1 MPSFHWWIIRRVR
14 AGHVSLVSTDSR
26 PDFERPDSVRSTAL
40 DHVSPTRTGGLTRR
54 DVLMAAAA
62 GLVIGAGSLIIPK
75 RYFRMPQRSQVFV
88 AKVAEY
94 RLDIAAAIVSG
105 IRELG
110 ITSEDIKGKRI
121 LLKPNLVE
129 TASGAPHI
137 NTHPLV
143 LRGAIEAFL
152 KLGASAVMVAEG
164 PGHRRD
170 TLAIYEESGLAD
182 VLTEDHI
189 PFHDVNYITGYDLP
203 NAGRQ
208 SRLKTLTFPG
218 LFREVDWIVSVAKM
232 KTHHWAGVTLSMK
245 NLFGVMP
252 GMYYGWPKN
261 VLHQVG
267 IENSILDIN
276 ATLKPHFAI
285 VDGIVGME
293 GDGPIMGDPRKVGA
307 LVMGRNLAAVD
318 ATCCRVMGIDPYQV
332 SYLERADN
340 WLGPVSEESIEQR
353 GEAINSVRTNFNL
366 IESIPAHQGLRLA

>member
-1 MPSFHWWIIRRVR
+1 
-14 AGHVSLVSTDSR
+14 VSDSTDQR
-26 PDFERPDSVRSTAL
+26 PVN
-40 DHVSPTRTGGLTRR
+40 GLTRR
-54 DVLMAAAA
+54 QLLLA
-62 GLVIGAGSLIIPK
+62 GAVGVAMGSGLLLVPK
-75 RYFRMPQRSQVFV
+75 RLFRMPQHAETFV
-88 AKVAEY
+88 AKVADY
-94 RLDIAAAIVSG
+94 QLDIADAITRG

-110 ITSEDIKGKRI
+110 VRPEELRGKRI

-152 KLGASAVMVAEG
+152 RLGASAVMVAEG

-170 TLAIYEESGLAD
+170 TLAVYEESGLAD
-182 VLTEDHI
+182 VLTEDRI
-189 PFHDVNYITGYDLP
+189 PFHDLNYITGYDLP

-218 LFREVDWIVSVAKM
+218 LFQEVDWIVSVAKM

-252 GMYYGWPKN
+252 GIYYGWPKN
-261 VLHQVG
+261 VLHHAG
-267 IENSILDIN
+267 IENAILDIN

-293 GDGPIMGDPRKVGA
+293 GDGPIMGDPKKVGV

-318 ATCCRVMGIDPYQV
+318 ATCCRIMGIDPYQV

-340 WLGPVSEESIEQR
+340 WLGPISERAIEQR
-353 GEAINSVRTNFNL
+353 GDLIASVRTNFNL
-366 IESIPAHQGLRLA
+366 IEAIPAHRGLRLT

>member
-1 MPSFHWWIIRRVR
+1 MSQQSQPQ
-14 AGHVSLVSTDSR
+14 ST
-26 PDFERPDSVRSTAL
+26 RS
-40 DHVSPTRTGGLTRR
+40 LTRR
-54 DVLMAAAA
+54 DVLMAAGA
-62 GLVIGAGSLIIPK
+62 GLVLGVGSLVVPK
-75 RYFRMPQRSQVFV
+75 RYFRMPQQAQVFV
-88 AKVAEY
+88 AKVAHY
-94 RLDIAAAIVSG
+94 QLDIADSISRG
-105 IRELG
+105 IRELSVA
-110 ITSEDIKGKRI
+110 SEELKGKRI

-152 KLGASAVMVAEG
+152 RLRAAAVMVAEG

-170 TLAIYEESGLAD
+170 TLAVYEESGLAD
-182 VLTEDHI
+182 VLTEDRI
-189 PFHDVNYITGYDLP
+189 AFHDLNYMTGYELP

-208 SRLKTLTFPG
+208 SSMRTLTFPA

-232 KTHHWAGVTLSMK
+232 KTHHWAGATLSMK

-252 GMYYGWPKN
+252 GIYYGWPKN
-261 VLHQVG
+261 VLHHAG

-293 GDGPIMGDPRKVGA
+293 GDGPITGGPKKVGA

-318 ATCCRVMGIDPYQV
+318 ATCCRIMGIDPYKV
-332 SYLERADN
+332 SYLERADR
-340 WLGPVSEESIEQR
+340 WLGPIGESVIEQH
-353 GEAINSVRTNFNL
+353 GETISSVRTDFNL
-366 IESIPAHQGLRLA
+366 IETIPAHRGIRLI

>member
-1 MPSFHWWIIRRVR
+1 MS
-14 AGHVSLVSTDSR
+14 G
-26 PDFERPDSVRSTAL
+26 SVNQRST
-40 DHVSPTRTGGLTRR
+40 VGLTRR
-54 DVLMAAAA
+54 QLLLVGAA
-62 GLVIGAGSLIIPK
+62 GLAMGSGLLLVPK
-75 RYFRMPQRSQVFV
+75 RYFRMPQHAEAFV
-88 AKVAEY
+88 AKVDHY
-94 RLDIAAAIVSG
+94 QLDIADVITRG

-110 ITSEDIKGKRI
+110 VSPEDLKGKRI

-143 LRGAIEAFL
+143 LRGAVEAFL
-152 KLGASAVMVAEG
+152 NLGASMVMVAEG

-170 TLAIYEESGLAD
+170 TLAVYEESGLAD
-182 VLTEDHI
+182 VLTEDRI
-189 PFHDVNYITGYDLP
+189 PFHDLNYITGYELS

-208 SRLKTLTFPG
+208 SSMRTLTFPG
-218 LFREVDWIVSVAKM
+218 LFQEVDWIVSVAKM

-252 GMYYGWPKN
+252 GIYYGWPKN
-261 VLHQVG
+261 VLHQAG

-293 GDGPIMGDPRKVGA
+293 GDGPIMGDPKHVGV

-318 ATCCRVMGIDPYQV
+318 ATCCRIMGIDPYRV

-340 WLGPVSEESIEQR
+340 WLGPISETAIQQR
-353 GEAINSVRTNFNL
+353 GEAIASVQTNFSL
-366 IESIPAHQGLRLA
+366 IEQIPAHRGIRLA

>member
-1 MPSFHWWIIRRVR
+1 MSD
-14 AGHVSLVSTDSR
+14 STDQR
-26 PDFERPDSVRSTAL
+26 SVN
-40 DHVSPTRTGGLTRR
+40 GLTRR
-54 DVLMAAAA
+54 QLLLA
-62 GLVIGAGSLIIPK
+62 GAVGVAMGSGLLLVPK
-75 RYFRMPQRSQVFV
+75 RLFRMPQHADTFV
-88 AKVAEY
+88 AKVADY
-94 RLDIAAAIVSG
+94 QLDIADAITRG

-110 ITSEDIKGKRI
+110 VRPEELRGKRI

-152 KLGASAVMVAEG
+152 RLGASAVMVAEG

-170 TLAIYEESGLAD
+170 TLAVYEESGLAD
-182 VLTEDHI
+182 VLTEDRI
-189 PFHDVNYITGYDLP
+189 PFHDLNYITGYDLP

-218 LFREVDWIVSVAKM
+218 LFQEVDWIVSVAKM

-252 GMYYGWPKN
+252 GIYYGWPKN
-261 VLHQVG
+261 VLHHAG
-267 IENSILDIN
+267 IENAILDIN

-285 VDGIVGME
+285 VDGIVGMD
-293 GDGPIMGDPRKVGA
+293 GDGPIMGDPRKAGV

-318 ATCCRVMGIDPYQV
+318 ATCCRIMGIDPYHV

-340 WLGPVSEESIEQR
+340 WLGPISERAIEQR
-353 GEAINSVRTNFNL
+353 GDLIASVRTNFNL
-366 IESIPAHQGLRLA
+366 IEAIPAHRGLRLT

>member
-1 MPSFHWWIIRRVR
+1 
-14 AGHVSLVSTDSR
+14 
-26 PDFERPDSVRSTAL
+26 
-40 DHVSPTRTGGLTRR
+40 LTRR
-54 DVLMAAAA
+54 QLLLA
-62 GLVIGAGSLIIPK
+62 GAVGVAMGSGLLLVPK
-75 RYFRMPQRSQVFV
+75 RLFRMPQHAETFV
-88 AKVAEY
+88 AKVADY
-94 RLDIAAAIVSG
+94 QLDIADAITRG

-110 ITSEDIKGKRI
+110 VRPEELRGKRI

-152 KLGASAVMVAEG
+152 RLGASAVMVAEG

-170 TLAIYEESGLAD
+170 TLAVYEESGLAD
-182 VLTEDHI
+182 VLTEDRI
-189 PFHDVNYITGYDLP
+189 PFHDLNYITGYDLP

-218 LFREVDWIVSVAKM
+218 LFQEVDWIVSVAKM

-252 GMYYGWPKN
+252 GIYYGWPKN
-261 VLHQVG
+261 VLHHAG
-267 IENSILDIN
+267 IENAILDIN

-293 GDGPIMGDPRKVGA
+293 GDGPIMGDPKKVGV

-318 ATCCRVMGIDPYQV
+318 ATCCRIMGIDPYQV

-340 WLGPVSEESIEQR
+340 WLGPISERAIEQR
-353 GEAINSVRTNFNL
+353 GDLIASVRTNFNL
-366 IESIPAHQGLRLA
+366 IEAIPAHRGLRLT